1 VCGVVSGKSNRG
13 RVVNLLA
20 DGVPRS
26 VSRIAAELG
35 LEVRSVFWATYDL
48 YRLGSVLRSTEPVG
62 VLSLEFV
69 TRQVKKLREFAYVVA
84 SGEAEDIIVDGVRYV
99 RSQFA
104 KNPDGGRSSSSR
116 DRTLISRVMRLL
128 DDGHPRNIKQ
138 IAQELNVA
146 EKNVHNPVHVLYA
159 RGGIL
164 RTEKPHT
171 PESARK
177 WEKLPPRYLWTISPD
192 GEKDATIGG
201 EKYIAYKKREGKSLS
216 QHIIEYVTTHLRDKA
231 AFTTQVRKDLE
242 ESLGV
247 RVLQTTVMCV
257 LSNHRH
263 REVYIRGYQ
272 GAERM
277 TPFEQGYAVTWLDS
291 NLPREQGLAEAKERT
306 DKFLQDKQTTSPLF
320 QRVHNIFDIVT
331 DVSLKRDIASQIFI
345 ISEVGCSRHQL
356 ELALKKTLEF
366 YPSIKRVSIF
376 GDEQGNYG
384 YPHYYNEKILS
395 HDDLEAAVKAK
406 QQYLMKVKTSDERK
420 GHALEGVVWWSLE
433 KFRRA
438 RFLPQK
444 HRTEGMHPY
453 RHTIH
458 LMKPVRRR
466 KKSAEIDGV
475 WESSEPSLLCNNME
489 VTNLLEVKFN
499 LVRRDD
505 IEDFL
510 DIARFSKE
518 FGADDRHGRVI
529 RNGVVLWMAG
539 AAIDNK
545 ASILVGNDYLTVA
558 SFASRLG
565 IKFIPVSQINEQLQ
579 RRGWEKASVKAICRV
594 AKDAHE
600 AMEALDQIWAH
611 PKEAKGIISKYTEQ
625 NKSILEQERM
635 LELRMKKSRLSKTI
649 LDVDEDE
656 NETEEHSNME
666 KATAPV

>member
-26 VSRIAAELG
+26 VSTIAAELG

-48 YRLGSVLRSTEPVG
+48 YRLGTVLRSAEPVG

-69 TRQVKKLREFAYVVA
+69 SRQVKRLREFAYLAAPGEVEDVV
-84 SGEAEDIIVDGVRYV
+84 VDGVRYV

-104 KNPDGGRSSSSR
+104 KNPDDGRSSSSHSE
-116 DRTLISRVMRLL
+116 TLRSQVMRLL
-128 DDGHPRNIKQ
+128 DDGHLRSIRQ
-138 IAQELNVA
+138 IAQELSVTERA
-146 EKNVHNPVHVLYA
+146 VHSAVCALYG

-164 RTEKPHT
+164 RTEKPQA

-177 WEKLPPRYLWTISPD
+177 WERLPPRHLWTISPD
-192 GEKDATIGG
+192 GEKSKFIGG
-201 EKYIAYKKREGKSLS
+201 VKYVAYTKRNGKSLS
-216 QHIIEYVTTHLRDKA
+216 QHIIDYVREHLRDRA

-242 ESLGV
+242 ERLGV
-247 RVLQTTVMCV
+247 EVLQSMVMCI
-257 LSNHRH
+257 LSKYRH
-263 REVYIRGYQ
+263 REVYLRGYQ

-277 TPFEQGYAVTWLDS
+277 TPFEQGFAVTWLNP
-291 NLPREQGLAEAKERT
+291 NLPREQALAEAKERT
-306 DKFLQDKQTTSPLF
+306 DRFLQDKQTTSPLF
-320 QRVHNIFDIVT
+320 QRVHSIFDIVT

-345 ISEVGCSRHQL
+345 MSELGCSRHQL
-356 ELALKKTLEF
+356 ELALRKTLEF
-366 YPSIKRVSIF
+366 YPTIKRVSIF
-376 GDEQGNYG
+376 GDEHGEYG
-384 YPHYYNEKILS
+384 YPHYYNEKLLS
-395 HDDLEAAVKAK
+395 PEDLEAAVKAK
-406 QQYLMKVKTSDERK
+406 EQYLMKVKTSDERK

-453 RHTIH
+453 RHTLH
-458 LMKPVRRR
+458 LIKPVRRR

-475 WESSEPSLLCNNME
+475 WESREPAVLCNNEE

-499 LVRRDD
+499 LIRRDD
-505 IEDFL
+505 VEDLL

-579 RRGWEKASVKAICRV
+579 RHGWEKASVKAICRV

-600 AMEALDQIWAH
+600 AMGTLDEIWAH
-611 PKEAKGIISKYTEQ
+611 PKKAKEILAKYAEQ

-635 LELRMKKSRLSKTI
+635 LEARMKKSRLSKTI

-656 NETEEHSNME
+656 NETEEHNNTE
-666 KATAPV
+666 KTTAPT

>member
-1 VCGVVSGKSNRG
+1 VVSEKSTRGKIVG
-13 RVVNLLA
+13 LIG

-35 LEVRSVFWATYDL
+35 VEVRSVFWACYDL
-48 YRLGSVLRSTEPVG
+48 YRLGRVLRSSEPVG

-69 TRQVKKLREFAYVVA
+69 GGQVKRLREFAYLAVSDEV
-84 SGEAEDIIVDGVRYV
+84 SKDIVVDGVRYV

-104 KNPDGGRSSSSR
+104 DSPSGGRSSSSHDETIR
-116 DRTLISRVMRLL
+116 SRIMRLL
-128 DDGHPRNIKQ
+128 DDGQPRAIRQ
-138 IAQELNVA
+138 LAQELGMSEERAYNS
-146 EKNVHNPVHVLYA
+146 LYLLYKCGA
-159 RGGIL
+159 VL
-164 RTEKPHT
+164 RTEKAQAQ
-171 PESARK
+171 ESERV
-177 WEKLPPRYLWTISPD
+177 WEKKPAHHLWTISPE
-192 GEKDATIGG
+192 GEKETVINGVRFVG
-201 EKYIAYKKREGKSLS
+201 YRKREGKSLS
-216 QHIIEYVTTHLRDKA
+216 QHIIEYVTTHLCDKA

-291 NLPREQGLAEAKERT
+291 NLPREQSLAEAKERT

-420 GHALEGVVWWSLE
+420 GHALEGVVWWSLV

-453 RHTIH
+453 RHTLH

-475 WESSEPSLLCNNME
+475 WESSEPALLCNNME

-499 LVRRDD
+499 LIRRDD
-505 IEDFL
+505 LVDFL

-565 IKFIPVSQINEQLQ
+565 IKFIPVSQINEQMQ
-579 RRGWEKASVKAICRV
+579 RRGWEKASVKAICRA
-594 AKDAHE
+594 AKDALE
-600 AMEALDQIWAH
+600 AMEMLDQIWAH

-635 LELRMKKSRLSKTI
+635 LEARMKKSRQSKTI
-649 LDVDEDE
+649 LDVDENESESAGEE
-656 NETEEHSNME
+656 NR
-666 KATAPV
+666 KTASS